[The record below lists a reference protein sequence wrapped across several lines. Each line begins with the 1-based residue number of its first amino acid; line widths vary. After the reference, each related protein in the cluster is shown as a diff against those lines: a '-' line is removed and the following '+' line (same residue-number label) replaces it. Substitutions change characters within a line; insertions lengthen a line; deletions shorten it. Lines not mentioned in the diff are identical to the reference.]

1 MISSRCGRQ
10 PWENAATPVDRL
22 RERMAEFAA
31 GMDEDQMRLGLDDVD
46 DDVRTR
52 FTRGGDRSGR
62 MAVQRALPLDEVV
75 GRAEASMLRIL
86 DGTSTGCYAT
96 AVDADG
102 HAVSKRSQLPTPDAD
117 GWLRAEDRE
126 GATRRVRIVGTDGPL
141 DLALLEVEGAPLPPI
156 AWELGAKLVP
166 GQVLLTPRFGPT
178 GPALGFA
185 AIERRE
191 SERDWRSG
199 PYLGVR
205 TEPVARADAREAG
218 VESAVRVLEVVPD
231 APASKAG
238 IRVGDLLVSLDDQP
252 LSGREGLRRRIF
264 DRAVG
269 DRVRIDLLR
278 DGERLDVEA
287 TLATR
292 ASDGDGGIQRGN
304 TVTPISAVST
314 GFGEVIAHDAIV
326 WPEQCGGPI
335 VDLDGRAVGLN
346 IARYDRTATHA
357 LDPVRVEAAVR
368 RMREAAARTGEPTQP
383 AAANDTAEQAP

>member
-1 MISSRCGRQ
+1 DG
-10 PWENAATPVDRL
+10 
-22 RERMAEFAA
+22 
-31 GMDEDQMRLGLDDVD
+31 DE
-46 DDVRTR
+46 DVRTR

-96 AVDADG
+96 VVDADG
-102 HAVSKRSQLPTPDAD
+102 HAVTKRSQLPKPDAD
-117 GWLRAEDRE
+117 GWLRAEDRT
-126 GATRRVRIVGTDGPL
+126 GASRRARIVGTDGPL
-141 DLALLEVEGAPLPPI
+141 DLALLEVEGSPLPAIP
-156 AWELGAKLVP
+156 WDLGAKVVP
-166 GQVLLTPRFGPT
+166 GQVILTPRFGPT

-231 APASKAG
+231 APASQSG
-238 IRVGDLLVSLDDQP
+238 IKVGDLLVSLDGQP

-269 DRVRIDLLR
+269 DRVRIDVLR
-278 DGERLDVEA
+278 DGTRLEVEA

-292 ASDGDGGIQRGN
+292 TSEGGASVQRGN

-314 GFGEVIAHDAIV
+314 GFGDVIAHDAIV

-335 VDLDGRAVGLN
+335 VDLDGRALGLN

-357 LDPVRVEAAVR
+357 LDPVRVEASVR
-368 RMREAAARTGEPTQP
+368 RMRGAAARASEPTQP
-383 AAANDTAEQAP
+383 AAANDLAEPAP